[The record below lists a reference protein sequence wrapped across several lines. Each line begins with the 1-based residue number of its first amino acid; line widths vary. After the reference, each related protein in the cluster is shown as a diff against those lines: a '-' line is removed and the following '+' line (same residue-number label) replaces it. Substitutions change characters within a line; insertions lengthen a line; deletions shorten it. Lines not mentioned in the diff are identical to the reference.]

1 MKTGQVVGAGRP
13 GLAHGVAFFGRKDEA
28 VHTEGA
34 LRTSAGPEALTKAEY
49 DRFWRDGYLVL
60 PPLSPPEEV
69 AHLVGLYDGMFARA
83 AGRAEGDYFDFA
95 SAEGS
100 TRAPSVPQ
108 VLNPSRYEPTFAETA
123 FRVQAAAIARQ
134 LLGPRAELVFEYAML
149 KPPRSGGPTPWHQDE
164 AFYSVLNNF
173 RSITFW
179 MPLQD
184 VALENGC
191 MRFVPG
197 SHRGPLL
204 EHRAI
209 GNDPRVH
216 GLEAIGVALDAGVV
230 CPLPAGA
237 ATVHECGT
245 LHAAGPNLSDVP
257 RRAYAVAFGVKS
269 WRNVQWR
276 EHPWKRAQNTAHGNR
291 SRRLRT
297 PKEKLKGTIGS
308 LLGLVLR

>member
-1 MKTGQVVGAGRP
+1 M
-13 GLAHGVAFFGRKDEA
+13 
-28 VHTEGA
+28 HTETA
-34 LRTSAGPEALTKAEY
+34 LRTSAGPEALTKAEH
-49 DRFWRDGYLVL
+49 DRFWEDGFLVL
-60 PPLSPPEEV
+60 PPLSPPAEV
-69 AHLVGLYDGMFARA
+69 ARLVGLYDGMFARA

-100 TRAPSVPQ
+100 ARPPSVPQ
-108 VLNPSRYEPTFAETA
+108 VLNPSRYEPAFAETA

-134 LLGPRAELVFEYAML
+134 LLGPRAELVFEHAML

-216 GLEAIGVALDAGVV
+216 GLEAIGVDPDAGVV
-230 CPLPAGA
+230 CTLPAGA
-237 ATVHECGT
+237 ATVHECRT

-276 EHPWKRAQNTAHGNR
+276 EHAWKRAQNTAHENR

-297 PKEKLKGTIGS
+297 PKERLKGTVGS

>member
-1 MKTGQVVGAGRP
+1 M
-13 GLAHGVAFFGRKDEA
+13 
-28 VHTEGA
+28 HTETA
-34 LRTSAGPEALTKAEY
+34 LQTSAVPEALTKAEY
-49 DRFWRDGYLVL
+49 DRFWRDGFLVL
-60 PPLSPPEEV
+60 PPLSPPAEV

-83 AGRAEGDYFDFA
+83 AGRAEGDYLDFA
-95 SAEGS
+95 GVDAPD
-100 TRAPSVPQ
+100 RAPSVPQ
-108 VLNPSRYEPTFAETA
+108 VLNPSRYEPSFAETA

-134 LLGPRAELVFEYAML
+134 LLGPRAELVFEHAML

-164 AFYSVLNNF
+164 SFYSVLNNF

-216 GLEAIGVALDAGVV
+216 GLEAIGVEPDAGVV

-237 ATVHECGT
+237 ATVHECRT

-257 RRAYAVAFGVKS
+257 RRAYAVGFGVKS

-276 EHPWKRAQNTAHGNR
+276 EHPWKRAQNTAHENRTR
-291 SRRLRT
+291 SRRT
-297 PKEKLKGTIGS
+297 PKEKLKGAVGS
-308 LLGLVLR
+308 VLDLVLR